1 MAELTEELR
10 VLVTAEVD
18 RAIKQLGSL
27 DKKTKSTESEFKKL
41 GQVIGSA
48 FATKEIIAFSQTAIK
63 AWENSQQTVR
73 TLGAVLKSTGA
84 EAWTS
89 SEELQKMASSLQDL
103 TGIANDSIISMQ
115 SVLLGFKN
123 INGDNFKEA
132 TKAILDMSAVMGMDL
147 KSAAQS
153 IGKALDDPINGMDS
167 LRKQGFKFTDAQKK
181 VMQSM
186 IDTGNIAS
194 AQKIILDE
202 LNGTFGGAAEAA
214 VTASTKLRNALS
226 DLQKEAGGMLAPLQE
241 DLAGFALDIV
251 KSFGEMDEGTKDF
264 IAGMLEVVAVSAPTI
279 LAIKGLTV
287 ALTALS
293 ANPAAI
299 AIMAAVTGV
308 ALLGG
313 AIKKSKG
320 ELDSLAKSFEATSAA
335 ERNLLDSYSSGNRE
349 KLLDKDTTDK
359 LLELYPELTGK
370 ITAYGTSVEEAAKA
384 ARELNNQ
391 KLIDASSSG
400 IKNYLSK
407 LEEIEK
413 VQVKIDKIKNRNNS
427 MDADALKNYEAQKKA
442 QLEIA
447 ETLRAQINEKIK
459 ITGKQLLPSG
469 KLDDLPPIEIPVIPT
484 PPGNGNGGSDA
495 GLSDKT
501 WQAWWEKITG
511 VSTTTFNT
519 GKEAAE
525 QYIKGLES
533 ALSTSSDI
541 SEALGE
547 TFNVSEVLESQM
559 EEVRKVI
566 QQLLTI
572 PADKIDDPFKIYN
585 GSIEELIAKY
595 GELENARNRA
605 LVDKEI
611 SEMQVKVDSLNKSE
625 WDLIETRLKDVD
637 ATEEQIK
644 KYKELF
650 DLLHAEDE
658 DIPTWQDKVKEKM
671 TGLIEDLDMFD
682 AKTQIVLANMATA
695 FATAMPETTLSGFR
709 SFGEALGEGAD
720 ASEALGAALADMAEQ
735 ILNQLPMMFL
745 QAGLQLIAQ
754 GQWPLGLGF
763 IAAAGSTSIMAG
775 YVQSKKS
782 SSTKENALGG
792 VYGED
797 SYSAFAKGGY
807 FTNQIVDSPTYFRFA
822 KGSGFGTGLMG
833 EAGPE
838 AIMPLTRGSDGSLGV
853 RAEGVGSNVAIA
865 LNVRINNYSNEKV
878 DVQESTDES
887 GQKQLEVTI
896 GAMFNQHITS
906 GKADKAFK
914 SRYGLEAQGY

>member
-18 RAIKQLGSL
+18 RAIKDLQKL
-27 DKKTKSTESEFKKL
+27 DTGTKSVTAAFNVL
-41 GQVIGSA
+41 GKSISAAFVI
-48 FATKEIIAFSQTAIK
+48 KEIIAFEKASSAAYNKQKQSQNILSSTIK
-63 AWENSQQTVR
+63 A
-73 TLGAVLKSTGA
+73 TGA
-84 EAWTS
+84 AAWTS
-89 SEELQKMASSLQDL
+89 SEQLKEMASSLQDVTNYGDETVL
-103 TGIANDSIISMQ
+103 SMQ

-123 INGDNFKEA
+123 ITGDNFKEA
-132 TKAILDMSAVMGMDL
+132 AKAILDMSTVMGMDL

-167 LRKQGFKFTDAQKK
+167 LREQGFKFTDAQKK

-186 IDTGNIAS
+186 IDTGNIAG

-202 LNGTFGGAAEAA
+202 LNGTFGGAAEASA
-214 VTASTKLRNALS
+214 LYSTQLKNSFGDLQEAIGSLPERINNILGYFGAKGILSTAFTDTKKAIEWLS
-226 DLQKEAGGMLAPLQE
+226 DAFNSFDQNVARVAGGETYKRFYDSLSDEAKLKEAKLNLSQITKEYDKALESGKAKKIDTAIIQLDFWRKEVKIIENRIAQEKELQKQANERAEAEAKIENLITSIDKKYE
-241 DLAGFALDIV
+241 ALGKQDPSIQ
-251 KSFGEMDEGTKDF
+251 
-264 IAGMLEVVAVSAPTI
+264 LE
-279 LAIKGLTV
+279 LYQK
-287 ALTALS
+287 
-293 ANPAAI
+293 
-299 AIMAAVTGV
+299 
-308 ALLGG
+308 
-313 AIKKSKG
+313 
-320 ELDSLAKSFEATSAA
+320 
-335 ERNLLDSYSSGNRE
+335 
-349 KLLDKDTTDK
+349 K
-359 LLELYPELTGK
+359 LLEIEEQRKQLSVGNNTD
-370 ITAYGTSVEEAAKA
+370 IDTSGALKQ
-384 ARELNNQ
+384 L
-391 KLIDASSSG
+391 D
-400 IKNYLSK
+400 K
-407 LEEIEK
+407 LESD
-413 VQVKIDKIKNRNNS
+413 VQRKIKEIAING
-427 MDADALKNYEAQKKA
+427 KKTW
-442 QLEIA
+442 QSVLA
-447 ETLRAQINEKIK
+447 ETLNVDIN
-459 ITGKQLLPSG
+459 
-469 KLDDLPPIEIPVIPT
+469 
-484 PPGNGNGGSDA
+484 
-495 GLSDKT
+495 
-501 WQAWWEKITG
+501 
-511 VSTTTFNT
+511 TFST

-533 ALSTSSDI
+533 SLESSKELSKALGKSFNQTEYLQNQKDEIEKVLTQLLSTP
-541 SEALGE
+541 
-547 TFNVSEVLESQM
+547 
-559 EEVRKVI
+559 K
-566 QQLLTI
+566 
-572 PADKIDDPFKIYN
+572 DKIDEMFEIDDS
-585 GSIEELIAKY
+585 SIEEL
-595 GELENARNRA
+595 
-605 LVDKEI
+605 
-611 SEMQVKVDSLNKSE
+611 
-625 WDLIETRLKDVD
+625 
-637 ATEEQIK
+637 IK
-644 KYKELF
+644 KYKELN
-650 DLLHAEDE
+650 
-658 DIPTWQDKVKEKM
+658 DIVTEQTWQDKVKEKM

-763 IAAAGSTSIMAG
+763 IAAAGSTSVMAG

-782 SSTKENALGG
+782 SSTKENAFGG
-792 VYGED
+792 VYGDD

>member
-63 AWENSQQTVR
+63 AWENSQRTVR

-103 TGIANDSIISMQ
+103 TGYANDSIISMQ

-167 LRKQGFKFTDAQKK
+167 LREQGFKFTDAQKK

-186 IDTGNIAS
+186 IDTGNIAG

-214 VTASTKLRNALS
+214 ALYSTQLKNSFGDLQEAIGSLPERINNILGYFGAKGILSTAFTDTKKAIEWLS
-226 DLQKEAGGMLAPLQE
+226 DAFNSFDQNVARVAGGETYKRFYDSLSDEAKLKEAKLNLSQITKEYDKALESGKSKKIDTATIQLDFWRKEVKIIENRIAQEKELQKQANERAESEAKIENLITSIDKKYE
-241 DLAGFALDIV
+241 ALGKQDPSIQ
-251 KSFGEMDEGTKDF
+251 
-264 IAGMLEVVAVSAPTI
+264 LE
-279 LAIKGLTV
+279 LYQK
-287 ALTALS
+287 
-293 ANPAAI
+293 
-299 AIMAAVTGV
+299 
-308 ALLGG
+308 
-313 AIKKSKG
+313 
-320 ELDSLAKSFEATSAA
+320 
-335 ERNLLDSYSSGNRE
+335 
-349 KLLDKDTTDK
+349 K
-359 LLELYPELTGK
+359 LLEIEEQRKQLSVGNNTD
-370 ITAYGTSVEEAAKA
+370 IDTSGALKQ
-384 ARELNNQ
+384 L
-391 KLIDASSSG
+391 D
-400 IKNYLSK
+400 K
-407 LEEIEK
+407 LESD
-413 VQVKIDKIKNRNNS
+413 VQRKIKEIAIN
-427 MDADALKNYEAQKKA
+427 DKKTW
-442 QLEIA
+442 QSVLA
-447 ETLRAQINEKIK
+447 ETLNVDIN
-459 ITGKQLLPSG
+459 
-469 KLDDLPPIEIPVIPT
+469 
-484 PPGNGNGGSDA
+484 
-495 GLSDKT
+495 
-501 WQAWWEKITG
+501 
-511 VSTTTFNT
+511 TFST

-533 ALSTSSDI
+533 SLESSKELSKALGKSFNQTEYLQNQKDEIEKVLTQLLSTP
-541 SEALGE
+541 
-547 TFNVSEVLESQM
+547 
-559 EEVRKVI
+559 K
-566 QQLLTI
+566 
-572 PADKIDDPFKIYN
+572 DKIDEMFEIDDS
-585 GSIEELIAKY
+585 SIEEL
-595 GELENARNRA
+595 
-605 LVDKEI
+605 
-611 SEMQVKVDSLNKSE
+611 
-625 WDLIETRLKDVD
+625 
-637 ATEEQIK
+637 IK
-644 KYKELF
+644 KYKELN
-650 DLLHAEDE
+650 
-658 DIPTWQDKVKEKM
+658 DIVTEQTWQDKVKEKM

-735 ILNQLPMMFL
+735 ILNQLPTMFL

-763 IAAAGSTSIMAG
+763 IAAAGSTSVMAG

-782 SSTKENALGG
+782 SSTKENAFGG
-792 VYGED
+792 VYGDD

>member
-18 RAIKQLGSL
+18 RAIRQLGSL

-63 AWENSQQTVR
+63 AWENSQRTVR

-103 TGIANDSIISMQ
+103 TGYANDSIISMQ

-167 LRKQGFKFTDAQKK
+167 LREQGFKFTDAQKK

-186 IDTGNIAS
+186 IDTGNIAG

-214 VTASTKLRNALS
+214 ALYSTQLKNSFGDLQEAIGSLPERINNILGYFGAKGILSTAFTDTKKAIEWLS
-226 DLQKEAGGMLAPLQE
+226 DAFNSFDQNVARVAGGETYKRFYDSLSDEAKLKEAKLNLSQITKEYDKALESGKSKKIDTATIQLDFWRKEVKIIENRIAQEKELQKQANERAESEAKIENLITSIDKKYE
-241 DLAGFALDIV
+241 ALGKQDPSIQ
-251 KSFGEMDEGTKDF
+251 
-264 IAGMLEVVAVSAPTI
+264 LE
-279 LAIKGLTV
+279 LYQK
-287 ALTALS
+287 
-293 ANPAAI
+293 
-299 AIMAAVTGV
+299 
-308 ALLGG
+308 
-313 AIKKSKG
+313 
-320 ELDSLAKSFEATSAA
+320 
-335 ERNLLDSYSSGNRE
+335 
-349 KLLDKDTTDK
+349 K
-359 LLELYPELTGK
+359 LLEIEEQRKQLSVGNNTD
-370 ITAYGTSVEEAAKA
+370 IDTSGALKQ
-384 ARELNNQ
+384 L
-391 KLIDASSSG
+391 D
-400 IKNYLSK
+400 K
-407 LEEIEK
+407 LESD
-413 VQVKIDKIKNRNNS
+413 VQRKIKEIAIN
-427 MDADALKNYEAQKKA
+427 DKKTW
-442 QLEIA
+442 QSVLA
-447 ETLRAQINEKIK
+447 ETLNVDIN
-459 ITGKQLLPSG
+459 
-469 KLDDLPPIEIPVIPT
+469 
-484 PPGNGNGGSDA
+484 
-495 GLSDKT
+495 
-501 WQAWWEKITG
+501 
-511 VSTTTFNT
+511 TFST

-533 ALSTSSDI
+533 SLESSKELSKALGKSFNQTEYLQNQKDEIEKVLTQLLSTP
-541 SEALGE
+541 
-547 TFNVSEVLESQM
+547 
-559 EEVRKVI
+559 K
-566 QQLLTI
+566 
-572 PADKIDDPFKIYN
+572 DKIDEMFEIDDS
-585 GSIEELIAKY
+585 SIEEL
-595 GELENARNRA
+595 
-605 LVDKEI
+605 
-611 SEMQVKVDSLNKSE
+611 
-625 WDLIETRLKDVD
+625 
-637 ATEEQIK
+637 IK
-644 KYKELF
+644 KYKELN
-650 DLLHAEDE
+650 
-658 DIPTWQDKVKEKM
+658 DIVTEQTWQDKVKEKM

-763 IAAAGSTSIMAG
+763 IAAAGSTSVMAG

-782 SSTKENALGG
+782 SSTKENAFGG
-792 VYGED
+792 VYGDD

-807 FTNQIVDSPTYFRFA
+807 FTNHIVDSPTYFRFA

>member
-63 AWENSQQTVR
+63 AWENSQRTVR

-103 TGIANDSIISMQ
+103 TGYANDSIISMQ

-167 LRKQGFKFTDAQKK
+167 LREQGFKFTDAQKK

-186 IDTGNIAS
+186 IDTGNIAG

-214 VTASTKLRNALS
+214 ALYSTQLKNSFGDLQEAIGSLPERINNILGYFGAKGILSTAFTDTKKAIEWLS
-226 DLQKEAGGMLAPLQE
+226 DAFNSFDQNVARVAGGETYKRFYDSLSDEAKLKEAKLNLSQITKEYDKALESGKSKKIDTATIQLDFWRKEVKIIENRIAQEKELQKQANERAESEAKIENLITSIDKKYE
-241 DLAGFALDIV
+241 ALGKQDPSIQ
-251 KSFGEMDEGTKDF
+251 
-264 IAGMLEVVAVSAPTI
+264 LE
-279 LAIKGLTV
+279 LYQK
-287 ALTALS
+287 
-293 ANPAAI
+293 
-299 AIMAAVTGV
+299 
-308 ALLGG
+308 
-313 AIKKSKG
+313 
-320 ELDSLAKSFEATSAA
+320 
-335 ERNLLDSYSSGNRE
+335 
-349 KLLDKDTTDK
+349 K
-359 LLELYPELTGK
+359 LLEIEEQRKQLSVGNNTD
-370 ITAYGTSVEEAAKA
+370 IDTSGALKQ
-384 ARELNNQ
+384 L
-391 KLIDASSSG
+391 D
-400 IKNYLSK
+400 K
-407 LEEIEK
+407 LESD
-413 VQVKIDKIKNRNNS
+413 VQRKIKEIAIN
-427 MDADALKNYEAQKKA
+427 DKKTW
-442 QLEIA
+442 QSVLA
-447 ETLRAQINEKIK
+447 ETLNVDIN
-459 ITGKQLLPSG
+459 
-469 KLDDLPPIEIPVIPT
+469 
-484 PPGNGNGGSDA
+484 
-495 GLSDKT
+495 
-501 WQAWWEKITG
+501 
-511 VSTTTFNT
+511 TFST

-533 ALSTSSDI
+533 SLESSKELSKALGKSFNQTEYLQNQKDEIEKVLTQLLSTP
-541 SEALGE
+541 
-547 TFNVSEVLESQM
+547 
-559 EEVRKVI
+559 K
-566 QQLLTI
+566 
-572 PADKIDDPFKIYN
+572 DKIDEMFEIDDS
-585 GSIEELIAKY
+585 SIEEL
-595 GELENARNRA
+595 
-605 LVDKEI
+605 
-611 SEMQVKVDSLNKSE
+611 
-625 WDLIETRLKDVD
+625 
-637 ATEEQIK
+637 IK
-644 KYKELF
+644 KYKELN
-650 DLLHAEDE
+650 
-658 DIPTWQDKVKEKM
+658 DIVTEQTWQDKVKEKM

-763 IAAAGSTSIMAG
+763 IAAAGSTSVMAG

-782 SSTKENALGG
+782 SSTKENAFGG
-792 VYGED
+792 VYGDD

-807 FTNQIVDSPTYFRFA
+807 FTNHIVDSPTYFRFA

>member
-63 AWENSQQTVR
+63 AWENSQRTVR

-103 TGIANDSIISMQ
+103 TGYANDSIISMQ

-167 LRKQGFKFTDAQKK
+167 LREQGFKFTDAQKK

-186 IDTGNIAS
+186 IDTGNIAG

-202 LNGTFGGAAEAA
+202 LNGTFGGAAEASA
-214 VTASTKLRNALS
+214 LYSTQLKNSFGDLQEAIGSLPERINNILGYFGAKGILSTAFTDTKKAIEWLS
-226 DLQKEAGGMLAPLQE
+226 DAFNSFDQNVARVAGGETYKRFYDSLSDEAKLKEAKLNLSQITKEYDKALESGKSKKIDTAIIQLDFWRKEVKIIENRIAQEKELQKQANERAESEAKIENLITSIDKKYE
-241 DLAGFALDIV
+241 ALGKQDPSIQ
-251 KSFGEMDEGTKDF
+251 
-264 IAGMLEVVAVSAPTI
+264 
-279 LAIKGLTV
+279 
-287 ALTALS
+287 
-293 ANPAAI
+293 
-299 AIMAAVTGV
+299 
-308 ALLGG
+308 
-313 AIKKSKG
+313 
-320 ELDSLAKSFEATSAA
+320 
-335 ERNLLDSYSSGNRE
+335 
-349 KLLDKDTTDK
+349 
-359 LLELYPELTGK
+359 LELYQKKFLEIEEQRKQLSLGNNTD
-370 ITAYGTSVEEAAKA
+370 IDTSGALKQ
-384 ARELNNQ
+384 L
-391 KLIDASSSG
+391 D
-400 IKNYLSK
+400 K
-407 LEEIEK
+407 LESD
-413 VQVKIDKIKNRNNS
+413 VQRKIKEIAING
-427 MDADALKNYEAQKKA
+427 KKTW
-442 QLEIA
+442 QSVLA
-447 ETLRAQINEKIK
+447 ETLNVDIN
-459 ITGKQLLPSG
+459 
-469 KLDDLPPIEIPVIPT
+469 
-484 PPGNGNGGSDA
+484 
-495 GLSDKT
+495 
-501 WQAWWEKITG
+501 
-511 VSTTTFNT
+511 TFST

-525 QYIKGLES
+525 KYIKGLES

-585 GSIEELIAKY
+585 GSIEDLIAKY

-611 SEMQVKVDSLNKSE
+611 AELQVKVDSLNKSE

-637 ATEEQIK
+637 ATEDQIK

-658 DIPTWQDKVKEKM
+658 DIPTWQDKVKKKM

-763 IAAAGSTSIMAG
+763 IAAAGSTSVMAG

-782 SSTKENALGG
+782 SSTKENAFGG
-792 VYGED
+792 VYGDD

>member
-18 RAIKQLGSL
+18 RAIKDLQKL
-27 DKKTKSTESEFKKL
+27 DTGTKSVTATFNVL
-41 GQVIGSA
+41 GKSISAAFVI
-48 FATKEIIAFSQTAIK
+48 KEIIAFEKASSAAYNKQKQSQNILSSTIK
-63 AWENSQQTVR
+63 A
-73 TLGAVLKSTGA
+73 TGA
-84 EAWTS
+84 AAWTS
-89 SEELQKMASSLQDL
+89 SEQLKEMASSLQDVTNYGDETVL
-103 TGIANDSIISMQ
+103 SMQ

-123 INGDNFKEA
+123 ITGDNFKEA
-132 TKAILDMSAVMGMDL
+132 TKAILDMSTVMGMDL

-167 LRKQGFKFTDAQKK
+167 LREQGFKFTDAQKK

-186 IDTGNIAS
+186 IDTGNIAG

-202 LNGTFGGAAEAA
+202 LNGTFGGAAEASA
-214 VTASTKLRNALS
+214 LYSTQLKNSFGDLQEAIGSLHERINNILGYFGAKGILSTAFTDTKKAIEWLS
-226 DLQKEAGGMLAPLQE
+226 DAFNSFDQNVARVAGGETYKRFYDSLSDEAKLKEAKLNLSQITKEYDKALESGKSKKIDTAIIQLDFWRKEVKIIENRIAQEKELQKQANERAESEAKIENLITSIDKKYE
-241 DLAGFALDIV
+241 ALGKQDPSIQ
-251 KSFGEMDEGTKDF
+251 
-264 IAGMLEVVAVSAPTI
+264 LE
-279 LAIKGLTV
+279 LYQK
-287 ALTALS
+287 
-293 ANPAAI
+293 
-299 AIMAAVTGV
+299 
-308 ALLGG
+308 
-313 AIKKSKG
+313 
-320 ELDSLAKSFEATSAA
+320 
-335 ERNLLDSYSSGNRE
+335 
-349 KLLDKDTTDK
+349 K
-359 LLELYPELTGK
+359 LLEIEEQRKQLSVGNNTD
-370 ITAYGTSVEEAAKA
+370 IDTSGALKQ
-384 ARELNNQ
+384 L
-391 KLIDASSSG
+391 D
-400 IKNYLSK
+400 K
-407 LEEIEK
+407 LESD
-413 VQVKIDKIKNRNNS
+413 VQRKIKEIAING
-427 MDADALKNYEAQKKA
+427 KKTW
-442 QLEIA
+442 QSVLA
-447 ETLRAQINEKIK
+447 ETLNVDIN
-459 ITGKQLLPSG
+459 
-469 KLDDLPPIEIPVIPT
+469 
-484 PPGNGNGGSDA
+484 
-495 GLSDKT
+495 
-501 WQAWWEKITG
+501 
-511 VSTTTFNT
+511 TFST

-533 ALSTSSDI
+533 SLESSKELSKALGKSFNQTEYLQNQKDEIEKVLTQLLSTP
-541 SEALGE
+541 
-547 TFNVSEVLESQM
+547 
-559 EEVRKVI
+559 K
-566 QQLLTI
+566 
-572 PADKIDDPFKIYN
+572 DKIDEMFEIDDS
-585 GSIEELIAKY
+585 SIEEL
-595 GELENARNRA
+595 
-605 LVDKEI
+605 
-611 SEMQVKVDSLNKSE
+611 
-625 WDLIETRLKDVD
+625 
-637 ATEEQIK
+637 IK
-644 KYKELF
+644 KYKELN
-650 DLLHAEDE
+650 
-658 DIPTWQDKVKEKM
+658 DIVTEQTWQDKVKEKM

-763 IAAAGSTSIMAG
+763 IAAAGSTSVMAG

-782 SSTKENALGG
+782 SSTKENAFGG
-792 VYGED
+792 VYGDD